1 MGHRRGDTIED
12 EMETK
17 IRTTNLDKETLDQ
30 KQFVSTTW
38 TGTARTALGVDS
50 HTTLQKKIAAK
61 EKEQS

>member
-1 MGHRRGDTIED
+1 
-12 EMETK
+12 METK

-61 EKEQS
+61 EKEHS